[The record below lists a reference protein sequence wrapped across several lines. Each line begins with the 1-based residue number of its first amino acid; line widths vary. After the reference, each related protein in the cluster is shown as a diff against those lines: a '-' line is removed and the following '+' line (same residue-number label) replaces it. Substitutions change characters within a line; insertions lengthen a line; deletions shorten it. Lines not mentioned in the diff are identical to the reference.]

1 MHRLQIYTTKAM
13 EGLKGLSH
21 LLPDYRPL
29 SATFAICVRATQALQ
44 LLGFF
49 CSLCWGMTAWGP
61 DHCSLYDLGAGFASA
76 VVHRSH
82 LHRLLLPCFLSS
94 AFPQLLVSPRQVQW
108 LCQMQLGFALEA
120 ALGSPLF
127 VLVLALGGVQA
138 NAVAMA
144 SLRYEV
150 VVGATS
156 TVLGMLGS
164 QLAWIVRAKGD
175 VSLGEAGRYAV
186 GVAVVWTTALW
197 PHTSALATLTAFLSG
212 FLLTYAFLP
221 ADSPLDN
228 PHICFRFLSVTLW
241 LLISLLVF
249 IWLRSLSFED
259 CGAMQYFDREGFRF
273 GAGEACKS
281 FCREY

>member
-1 MHRLQIYTTKAM
+1 M

-29 SATFAICVRATQALQ
+29 SVTFAICVRGTQALQ

-49 CSLCWGMTAWGP
+49 CSLCWGVAAWAP

-82 LHRLLLPCFLSS
+82 LHRLVLPCFLSS
-94 AFPQLLVSPRQVQW
+94 AFPQVLVSRSQVQW
-108 LCQMQLGFALEA
+108 VCQMQLGFALEA
-120 ALGSPLF
+120 ALGSLRF
-127 VLVLALGGVQA
+127 ALVLALGGVQA

-144 SLRYEV
+144 SLPYEV

-164 QLAWIVRAKGD
+164 QLAWILRAKGE
-175 VSLGEAGRYAV
+175 VSLGEVGRYTL

-212 FLLTYAFLP
+212 FLLTYTFLP
-221 ADSPLDN
+221 ADSPLDH
-228 PHICFRFLSVTLW
+228 PHICIRFLSVAVW
-241 LLISLLVF
+241 MLISLLVF
-249 IWLRSLSFED
+249 IWVRSLSFEK
-259 CGAMQYFDREGFRF
+259 CGEMRYFDREGFMF
-273 GAGEACKS
+273 GAGEACSS